1 MNVVISRRTKDDE
14 AIPIS
19 QNLKILNYHSCE
31 KPGSNFTTKARE
43 SISGGR
49 KQRLSQLLK
58 IASSTH
64 GSAVAAMVFLA
75 MTVDI
80 RYSSCQS
87 YRANAFQW
95 DCLRQQARG
104 CHSITRMPLR
114 ERLHQHQITNT
125 ANLCVKSRQQLK
137 YQDHSDTGYLILN
150 LKQEKFFP
158 HSYIIEKHGTQ
169 NTE

>member
-104 CHSITRMPLR
+104 CHSIIQMPFSG
-114 ERLHQHQITNT
+114 T
-125 ANLCVKSRQQLK
+125 ACASRQGGATQLHEC
-137 YQDHSDTGYLILN
+137 HSGNACTSTRLQIP
-150 LKQEKFFP
+150 QTFA
-158 HSYIIEKHGTQ
+158 
-169 NTE
+169 